1 MLPESHSLPGLY
13 RDKTYGTVTDR
24 VCCRLSSLPSVVQ
37 ALVPDTED
45 LEVFL
50 KEESG
55 VQSGTMAL
63 RNDALRE
70 TLEKEHHVI
79 LLQDSGYLDGVP
91 PCVLTWENMHGD
103 VIAYDIP
110 QDKI

>member
-13 RDKTYGTVTDR
+13 RDKAYGTVTDR

-55 VQSGTMAL
+55 VQSGTMAMTNL
-63 RNDALRE
+63 VFPTSIYNEFTVEGATAKAQVRSLKRIW
-70 TLEKEHHVI
+70 K
-79 LLQDSGYLDGVP
+79 
-91 PCVLTWENMHGD
+91 
-103 VIAYDIP
+103 
-110 QDKI
+110 